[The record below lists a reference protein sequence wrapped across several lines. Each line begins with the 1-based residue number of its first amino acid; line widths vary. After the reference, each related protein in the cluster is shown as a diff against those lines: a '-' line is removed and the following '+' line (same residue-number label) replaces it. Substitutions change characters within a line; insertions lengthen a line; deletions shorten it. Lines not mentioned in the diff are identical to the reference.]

1 MTSPSDGIVD
11 DSKSESGKQ
20 VKAENVEETDE
31 DKLESVLWVP
41 PLVGS
46 FIIACFLV
54 DGPWVVVRSTLSLFI
69 FSGALGTLLLGLGC
83 VRAILFSFRFDL
95 KLVQR
100 DSLLAIA
107 WLHVFLI
114 MTVFSLWVA
123 PLELVVAITEL
134 ILKVAR

>member
-1 MTSPSDGIVD
+1 MTSPSDEIVD
-11 DSKSESGKQ
+11 DGKSESDKQ
-20 VKAENVEETDE
+20 IRAENVEGADE
-31 DKLESVLWVP
+31 DRLESVLWVP

-54 DGPWVVVRSTLSLFI
+54 DGLWVVVRSTLALWI
-69 FSGALGTLLLGLGC
+69 FSGALSTLLLGLGC

-107 WLHVFLI
+107 WLHAFLI
-114 MTVFSLWVA
+114 MTIFSLWVA
-123 PLELVVAITEL
+123 PFELVIAVTEL
-134 ILKVAR
+134 TLKLAR